1 MIFRTTDEMAKKLFK
16 QTADIAGRIAASG
29 YGNTS
34 PDHAAKQ
41 ARRVMTELLGLK
53 SMKFELTQTAFVVNS
68 VEVTIEVKD
77 EYASRGYP
85 DDFGPKTPK
94 PTAQAGRT
102 MASVAD
108 GEPAPNAALSAEFNR
123 DAVRRM
129 APAVNSLKNPSGP
142 PDTKNCH
149 ECGLPLCPEFGAG
162 DTGAVVCKNK
172 GCSEFFKLPVERDGS
187 TERAADDPTYL
198 GKARLGRV
206 KMVGHYPVELDGDS
220 DRVPFELT
228 EDPEFDAAAR
238 KAIDDAAEQGDVD
251 KGETPSTTFR
261 EPGPGLP

>member
-1 MIFRTTDEMAKKLFK
+1 MIFTTTDEMAKKLFK

-29 YGNTS
+29 EGNTS
-34 PDHAAKQ
+34 PTHAAKM
-41 ARRVMTELLGLK
+41 ARHVMTELLGLK

-94 PTAQAGRT
+94 PTAQAGRP

-108 GEPAPNAALSAEFNR
+108 GEAREVGTYTVEDRPKMVGHYPVELDGSTVRAPTTSETLDRVVTALNS
-123 DAVRRM
+123 RM
-129 APAVNSLKNPSGP
+129 EE
-142 PDTKNCH
+142 D
-149 ECGLPLCPEFGAG
+149 PEFDAAAREAI
-162 DTGAVVCKNK
+162 DA
-172 GCSEFFKLPVERDGS
+172 SELDGS

-206 KMVGHYPVELDGDS
+206 TTGGGSPATLDD
-220 DRVPFELT
+220 
-228 EDPEFDAAAR
+228 
-238 KAIDDAAEQGDVD
+238 
-251 KGETPSTTFR
+251 GETSADFTRRLRPEGDGR
-261 EPGPGLP
+261 QPGDHV